1 MMEELSQK
9 ELGRRLQEVRK
20 HIGLKQVDVAE
31 KVGCGSLTISR
42 LERGENIG
50 SSVLSKMLVIYSDYI
65 SLNTLFAK
73 DFPENVDEVF
83 KENRIDIPVSFV
95 VDQIEKIAKLKKDM
109 DAAFDYEQNNLLPR
123 LQETIRLL

>member
-1 MMEELSQK
+1 MEELSQK

-31 KVGCGSLTISR
+31 KVGCESLTISR

-73 DFPENVDEVF
+73 DFPENVEEVF
-83 KENRIDIPVSFV
+83 KENRIDIPASFV